1 MKDSKKIV
9 VIGAGFAGL
18 AAAAKLAQAGHH
30 VHLIEKNDQTGG
42 RARIWE
48 KDGFTFDMDQVG
60 IGCPKFLTT
69 SLKNLAK
76 KQQIFMN

>member
-18 AAAAKLAQAGHH
+18 AAAAKLAQAGHD
-30 VHLIEKNDQTGG
+30 VHLIEKTTKPVVEQEFGKKMDLLST
-42 RARIWE
+42 W
-48 KDGFTFDMDQVG
+48 DQVG
-60 IGCPKFLTT
+60 IGCPKFLTI